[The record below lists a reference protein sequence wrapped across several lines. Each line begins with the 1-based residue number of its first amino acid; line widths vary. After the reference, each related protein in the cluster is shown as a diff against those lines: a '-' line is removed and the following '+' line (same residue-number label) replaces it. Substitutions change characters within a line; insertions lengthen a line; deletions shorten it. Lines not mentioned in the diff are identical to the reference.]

1 MPHNTATA
9 TELTSQYIN
18 QVTGDLEQNVKE
30 QDRITAEIAALQ
42 EQLAALQHDHTV
54 LVNMRQALGVAGTTP
69 EPATTGSATVP
80 SPRKKATAEP
90 RGKTTAEPRGKA
102 GAQPRGK
109 TTAEP
114 RGKAG
119 AQPRGKTTAE
129 PRGKAKKAAAEQ
141 PTAKAKGRSTK
152 TPAAGKDVATK
163 KAQPTLADLVRRHL
177 TEQSEPRSAAEVA
190 TTLGEAHP
198 DRGIKTNVVRTTL
211 ENLVARSQAQRSKQG
226 TSVFYTAP
234 HAPEPEAAPASKA
247 EAQPEAAG

>member
-114 RGKAG
+114 RGKA
-119 AQPRGKTTAE
+119 
-129 PRGKAKKAAAEQ
+129 KKAAAEQ
-141 PTAKAKGRSTK
+141 PTAKAKGRSAK
-152 TPAAGKDVATK
+152 TPAAGKDVATR

-234 HAPEPEAAPASKA
+234 HAPEPETAPASKA
-247 EAQPEAAG
+247 GAQPEAAG

>member
-9 TELTSQYIN
+9 TELTSQYIS

-30 QDRITAEIAALQ
+30 QERITAEIAALQ
-42 EQLAALQHDHTV
+42 QQLAALQHDHTV
-54 LVNMRQALGVAGTTP
+54 LVNMRQALGVAGTAP
-69 EPATTGSATVP
+69 EPATAESATVP
-80 SPRKKATAEP
+80 SPRKKATAGS
-90 RGKTTAEPRGKA
+90 RRKATAEPGGKA
-102 GAQPRGK
+102 
-109 TTAEP
+109 
-114 RGKAG
+114 
-119 AQPRGKTTAE
+119 TAE

-141 PTAKAKGRSTK
+141 PTAKAKGRSAK
-152 TPAAGKDVATK
+152 TPAAGKDVAMK

-234 HAPEPEAAPASKA
+234 HTPESETAPASKA
-247 EAQPEAAG
+247 GAQPEAAG

>member
-80 SPRKKATAEP
+80 SPRKKATAE
-90 RGKTTAEPRGKA
+90 
-102 GAQPRGK
+102 
-109 TTAEP
+109 
-114 RGKAG
+114 
-119 AQPRGKTTAE
+119 PRGKTTAE

>member
-1 MPHNTATA
+1 M
-9 TELTSQYIN
+9 TSQYIN

-30 QDRITAEIAALQ
+30 QERITAEIAGLQ
-42 EQLAALQHDHTV
+42 QQLAALQHDHTV
-54 LVNMRQALGVAGTTP
+54 LVNMRQALGVAGAAP
-69 EPATTGSATVP
+69 EPASTGSATVP
-80 SPRKKATAEP
+80 SPRKKAT
-90 RGKTTAEPRGKA
+90 GEPRGKA
-102 GAQPRGK
+102 
-109 TTAEP
+109 
-114 RGKAG
+114 
-119 AQPRGKTTAE
+119 TAE

-141 PTAKAKGRSTK
+141 PTAKAKGRSAR

-177 TEQSEPRSAAEVA
+177 TEQNEPRSAAEVA
-190 TTLGEAHP
+190 TALGEAHP

-234 HAPEPEAAPASKA
+234 HAPEPEAAPAPKA

>member
-80 SPRKKATAEP
+80 SPRKKATAE
-90 RGKTTAEPRGKA
+90 
-102 GAQPRGK
+102 PRGK